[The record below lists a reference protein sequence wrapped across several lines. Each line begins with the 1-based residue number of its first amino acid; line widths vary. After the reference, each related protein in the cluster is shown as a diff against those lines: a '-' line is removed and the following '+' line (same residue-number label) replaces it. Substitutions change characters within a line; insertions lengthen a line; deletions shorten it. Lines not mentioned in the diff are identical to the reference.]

1 MCVCV
6 CVCVC
11 VCACACAC
19 VCVCVREFYLDSF
32 TEIGC
37 RENKLDIGDI
47 RMSQRMKRSQKIRRD
62 CQSEYEARQNNSVRS

>member
-1 MCVCV
+1 
-6 CVCVC
+6 
-11 VCACACAC
+11 
-19 VCVCVREFYLDSF
+19 VREFYLDSF